1 MAPPGGQRHG
11 MSAAAQEALAK
22 PVGLN
27 GCAAVAASP
36 RWGCR
41 RIGARVDRGGGDVG
55 CACCQWSSGHPR
67 RGTLVRHFMCG
78 GGVDIRVGVARDVG
92 AVALSGP
99 QCGALAPA
107 LGACGVADA
116 PTARA
121 LVTAG
126 GLAPGKVVRLTPA
139 GAAAIPVAA
148 IAAAAHDDLNAAP
161 GAQEQA
167 GWAVQ
172 RHHQT
177 EPVVLDGVVPAGHTA
192 VAPPSSARCRA
203 RRSHQAARRER
214 AAAAP
219 TFFGIGRLYRASRRS
234 LQVAQAP
241 TTRSP
246 VAQTS
251 GRHDPDAAGLPELT
265 STSSAWPPCRAARQ
279 THSSSISRSARN
291 APRCS
296 SMKTRI
302 RVLAIT

>member
-1 MAPPGGQRHG
+1 
-11 MSAAAQEALAK
+11 MSAAAQVVLAQ
-22 PVGLN
+22 PVGLSSRT
-27 GCAAVAASP
+27 APTASH

-41 RIGARVDRGGGDVG
+41 RVGKRVGHGGCDVG
-55 CACCQWSSGHPR
+55 CACCQWSSGAPR

-78 GGVDIRVGVARDVG
+78 VRVGVARDVG

-99 QCGALAPA
+99 QCSALAPA
-107 LGACGVADA
+107 LRPRGVPDA

-121 LVTAG
+121 LVATG

-148 IAAAAHDDLNAAP
+148 IAVAAQDDLDAASS
-161 GAQEQA
+161 AQEQA

-203 RRSHQAARRER
+203 RRGHQAARRER

-234 LQVAQAP
+234 PQVAQQL
-241 TTRSP
+241 TRVP
-246 VAQTS
+246 
-251 GRHDPDAAGLPELT
+251 
-265 STSSAWPPCRAARQ
+265 
-279 THSSSISRSARN
+279 
-291 APRCS
+291 APRPRVVTTARCRWLTRTDFARVCLAALQGGQADAFPHRSVARLAMHHDAPAWKLKSAS
-296 SMKTRI
+296 SPSHSGGS
-302 RVLAIT
+302 